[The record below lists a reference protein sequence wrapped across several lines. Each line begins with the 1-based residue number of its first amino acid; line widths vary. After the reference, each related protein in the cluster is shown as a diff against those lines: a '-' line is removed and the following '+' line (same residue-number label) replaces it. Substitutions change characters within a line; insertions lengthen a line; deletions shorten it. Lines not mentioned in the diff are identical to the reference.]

1 MIIFLRHAQAE
12 NNAKRILAGRTEG
25 VHLTKT
31 GIEQAEQIA
40 KYLKPLDISAIYSS
54 PIERAS
60 HTAEIVAKNNSLD
73 HNLDDRLTEIEM
85 GKFTRMNYDDMF
97 AKYGNIF
104 LKFYENDP
112 VIAEHEV
119 ETFPD
124 VQKRVLDMVDH
135 VLKKHNNENVILV
148 THMDPIKSMLAKV
161 MNLLPET
168 LFELIIANASLTII
182 KEQDKKFSL
191 SAINAMNIDRYYQTW
206 YPKSSINFK
215 LYRSATQSNDNE
227 QNISIINHHCDF
239 MHNPNN

>member
-1 MIIFLRHAQAE
+1 MHKRKITLNEFLQAE
-12 NNAKRILAGRTEG
+12 TEG

-60 HTAEIVAKNNSLD
+60 HTAEIVAKNRSLEVV
-73 HNLDDRLTEIEM
+73 LDERLTEIDM

-104 LKFYENDP
+104 LKFYENNP
-112 VIAEHEV
+112 VISEHEV

-168 LFELIIANASLTII
+168 LFELIVANASLTII
-182 KEQDKKFSL
+182 NEQDKKFSL

-206 YPKSSINFK
+206 
-215 LYRSATQSNDNE
+215 
-227 QNISIINHHCDF
+227 
-239 MHNPNN
+239 